1 MDLEQELGKALADPE
16 IMNKVGSLL
25 SQLSGGN
32 SGSEGDSGTNND
44 KMQLSGVENNVLS
57 ALSGTVNDDRTKL
70 LMAIKP
76 FLSEKRAPYMDS
88 ALTILK
94 LVKMGKLGKD
104 LKLF

>member
-32 SGSEGDSGTNND
+32 SSGEGDIGTNND
-44 KMQLSGVENNVLS
+44 KMQLSGAENNVLS